1 MDILIVQGDNVKDDT
16 AVGSDSVSVLSIGE
30 GCVTVTK
37 DGELVAKFY
46 GKDAFKNAKRYVE
59 AERAREVTYWEYS
72 DYDY

>member
-16 AVGSDSVSVLSIGE
+16 AVGSGSVVSIGE
-30 GCVTVTK
+30 GCITVTK